1 MANTLTDL
9 TPDLYAALD
18 RVSRE
23 LVGLIPAVSRDS
35 GVERAAKDQT
45 VRSFVAPAATAA
57 DITPGQQAPNTG
69 DQTIGNKTITISKSR
84 AAPIRWNGEEQ
95 LAMNTGPGYNLIF
108 QDQAVQAMRTLVNEV
123 EQDLAGLYA
132 KASRA
137 VVPNGTILFDA
148 ADYKDLAECRK
159 ELNIN
164 GAPLM
169 DRKLVLGNNAA
180 YGLLGNAQNTAVDN
194 AGEMDILKQ
203 GILARRFGMDMYE
216 SNQIEDAHTAGT
228 GSGYLVNDAALA
240 VGDTVIAADTGTGT
254 ILAGDI
260 VSFAGD
266 NNKYVVT
273 SALSGGSFTIA
284 EPGLRVAVADNAA
297 ITVEDH
303 AERNM
308 CFSKDAIHL
317 VTRAPAMPI
326 GGDDADDVMIV
337 QDPRSGLAFEVAAY
351 KEYRQ
356 VHYQVGL
363 AWGFEMIKPEH
374 CVLLVDQS

>member
-1 MANTLTDL
+1 MANTLTNL

-23 LVGLIPAVSRDS
+23 LVGMIPAVSRDS
-35 GVERAAKDQT
+35 DVERAAKDQT

-69 DQTIGNKTITISKSR
+69 DQTFTNKTITISKSR
-84 AAPIRWNGEEQ
+84 SCPIRWNGEEQ
-95 LAMNTGPGYNLIF
+95 LGMNTGPGYNLMF

-123 EQDLAGLYA
+123 EADLAGLYA

-148 ADYKDLAECRK
+148 ADYKDLAEARK

-164 GAPLM
+164 GAPMM
-169 DRKLVLGNNAA
+169 DRKMVLGNNAA

-194 AGEMDILKQ
+194 AGEIDILKQ
-203 GILARRFGMDMYE
+203 GILARRFGMDIYE

-240 VGDTVIAADTGTGT
+240 IGDTVIAADTGTGT

-266 NNKYVVT
+266 SNKYVVT

-284 EPGLRVAVADNAA
+284 APGLRVAVADNAA

-308 CFSKDAIHL
+308 VFSKDAIHL
-317 VTRAPAMPI
+317 VTRAPAAPI
-326 GGDDADDVMIV
+326 GGDMADDVMLI
-337 QDPRSGLAFEVAAY
+337 QDPRSGLGFEVRAY

-356 VHYQVGL
+356 VHYEVGL
-363 AWGFEMIKPEH
+363 AWGYEMIKPEH
-374 CVLLVDQS
+374 CILLVD

>member
-1 MANTLTDL
+1 MANTLTNL

-45 VRSFVAPAATAA
+45 VRSFVAPAASAA

-69 DQTIGNKTITISKSR
+69 DQTFTTKTITISKSR
-84 AAPIRWNGEEQ
+84 ACPIRWNGEEQ
-95 LAMNTGPGYNLIF
+95 LAMNTGPGYNLMF
-108 QDQAVQAMRTLVNEV
+108 QNQAVQAMRTLVNEV
-123 EQDLAGLYA
+123 EADLASLYA
-132 KASRA
+132 KAARA

-164 GAPLM
+164 GAPMM

-180 YGLLGNAQNTAVDN
+180 YGLLGNAQNTGADT
-194 AGEMDILKQ
+194 AGEIDMLKQ
-203 GILARRFGMDMYE
+203 GILAKRFGMEIYE

-228 GSGYLVNDAALA
+228 GTSYLVNDAALA
-240 VGDTVIAADTGTGT
+240 IGDTVIAADTGSGT

-266 NNKYVVT
+266 SNKYVVT
-273 SALSGGSFTIA
+273 SALSAGSFTIA
-284 EPGLRVAVADNAA
+284 APGLRVAVADNAA

-308 CFSKDAIHL
+308 AFSKDAIHL
-317 VTRAPAMPI
+317 VTRAPAAPLS
-326 GGDDADDVMIV
+326 GDSADDVMIV
-337 QDPRSGLAFEVAAY
+337 QDPRSGLAFEVRAY

-356 VHYQVGL
+356 VHYEVGL
-363 AWGFEMIKPEH
+363 AWGYEMIKPEH
-374 CVLLVDQS
+374 CVLLVD

>member
-374 CVLLVDQS
+374 CVLLVD

>member
-57 DITPGQQAPNTG
+57 DITPAQQAPNTG
-69 DQTIGNKTITISKSR
+69 DQTFSNKTITISKSR
-84 AAPIRWNGEEQ
+84 ACPIRWNGEEQ
-95 LAMNTGPGYNLIF
+95 LAMNTGPGYNLMF

-123 EQDLAGLYA
+123 EADLAGLYA

-164 GAPLM
+164 GALMM
-169 DRKLVLGNNAA
+169 DRRMVLGNNAA

-194 AGEMDILKQ
+194 AGEIDILKQ
-203 GILARRFGMDMYE
+203 GILARRFGMDIYE

-240 VGDTVIAADTGTGT
+240 IGDTVIAADTGTGT

-266 NNKYVVT
+266 SNKYVVT

-284 EPGLRVAVADNAA
+284 APGLRVAVADNAA

-308 CFSKDAIHL
+308 VFSKDAIHL
-317 VTRAPAMPI
+317 VTRAPAAPL
-326 GGDDADDVMIV
+326 GGDMADDVMLI
-337 QDPRSGLAFEVAAY
+337 QDPRSGLGFEVRAY

-356 VHYQVGL
+356 VHYEVGL
-363 AWGFEMIKPEH
+363 AWGYEMIKPEH
-374 CVLLVDQS
+374 CVLLVD